1 MAKKRKNKVNLLPV
15 MPSPYDSLGSW
26 TGIYMAGIYEL
37 PEQDAD
43 DLWLKAMLLNTAI
56 NKNYV

>member
-1 MAKKRKNKVNLLPV
+1 MAKRKSKKAKVLPI

-26 TGIYMAGIYEL
+26 TGVYLLGMYEE

-43 DLWLKAMLLNTAI
+43 DL
-56 NKNYV
+56 